1 MTDRTVVLAFS
12 GGLDTS
18 YCVAALKE
26 QGWRVVTYYVHSG
39 AADPDAEAKVAARA
53 EELGA
58 AEHRTL
64 GAGDALWS
72 EVVLP
77 FLWGG
82 ARRQGRYPVLCAD
95 RYVIAR
101 MGVQVAG
108 ELGADAIAHGCT
120 GMGNDQV
127 RFDVTLRALSD
138 RPVLAPI
145 RDIQDKDDVR
155 AYERAFLEERG
166 FEVPARAQRYS
177 VNENLLGA
185 TLSGGPID
193 RWEAPGEDA
202 RVLTKPP
209 SERPAEPLDVRV
221 SFERGVPTALDGEAM
236 EGPALLKALNDRL
249 GPYGVGYGI
258 YTGDTLVGLKGR
270 IVFEAPGLVAL
281 EEAHTALCE
290 AVSSREQ
297 NGFRRKVG
305 EKWCDL
311 IYDGFYED
319 PLRVDLEAYLGASRA
334 RTTGEV
340 TLRTEGGDVHAVAV
354 STPNVPTRKGSV
366 YAQKAA
372 WSGKTAEGFT
382 ELFGQSTVLWGR
394 VGE

>member
-1 MTDRTVVLAFS
+1 MSRTVVLAFS

-18 YCVAALKE
+18 YCVARLRE
-26 QGWRVVTYYVHSG
+26 DGWRVVTYYVHSG
-39 AADPDAEAKVAARA
+39 AADPDAEAQIAARA
-53 EELGA
+53 EALGA
-58 AEHRTL
+58 HEHRTMN
-64 GAGDALWS
+64 AGPALWS

-101 MGVQVAG
+101 MGAALAEAV
-108 ELGADAIAHGCT
+108 GADAVAHGCT

-127 RFDVTLRALSD
+127 RFDVTLRALTD

-145 RDIQDKDDVR
+145 RDIQDRDDVR
-155 AYERAFLEERG
+155 DYEMGFLRERG
-166 FEVPARAQRYS
+166 FDVPERAKAYS

-193 RWEAPGEDA
+193 AWEVPGEDA
-202 RVLTKPP
+202 RVLTAPP
-209 SERPAEPLDVRV
+209 RDWPREPLSLRV
-221 SFERGVPTALDGEAM
+221 GFERGEPVALDGEEA
-236 EGPALLKALNDRL
+236 EGAALLKALNDRL

-270 IVFEAPGLVAL
+270 IVFEAPGLAAL
-281 EEAHTALCE
+281 EEAHAALCE
-290 AVSSREQ
+290 AVSSRQQ
-297 NGFRRKVG
+297 NAFRRAVG
-305 EKWCDL
+305 ERWCDL
-311 IYDGFYED
+311 IYDGLYED
-319 PLRVDLEAYLGASRA
+319 PLRGDLEAFLDSSRG

-340 TLRTEGGDVHAVAV
+340 ELRAAGGAVHAVAV
-354 STPNVPTRKGSV
+354 RGARIPERAGSV

-372 WSGKTAEGFT
+372 WSGEVAEGFT
-382 ELFGQSTVLWGR
+382 ELFGQSTVLWQRAGDD
-394 VGE
+394 